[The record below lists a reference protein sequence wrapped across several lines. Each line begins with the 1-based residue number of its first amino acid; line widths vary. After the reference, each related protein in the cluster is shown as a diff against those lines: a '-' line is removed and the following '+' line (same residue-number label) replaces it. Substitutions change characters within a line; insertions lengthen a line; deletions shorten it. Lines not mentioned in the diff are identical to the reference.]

1 MEQIR
6 WERYPLLTKNSR
18 SSVWLKIQANLG
30 LATNTIEA
38 YGRSL
43 EDFLRFCERS
53 SLIPESATR
62 EHVSEYVR
70 DLTSRPN
77 PRGQNIHSIDSGAG
91 LRNSTLQLRLTAVR
105 LFYDYLMEE
114 GIRDDNPVG
123 RGRYTPGKPF
133 SSHHNRG
140 LIPHFRKLPWIPSD
154 DQWKSLLKAAQ
165 VEPPRNRLMFAMAY
179 DAALR
184 REELCSLQLGDIDPA
199 QRLLRIRA
207 ETTKNRNERVVPYS
221 AATGALFSG
230 YLQQRCALTRDRGP
244 LFVSES
250 RRNRSQPISIWI
262 WSKIVK
268 GIATQAGVN
277 QFSTHTFRHLCLTD
291 LARAGWELHDIA
303 KFAGHRSLET
313 TLQYVHLSGRDL
325 ANKLENGMA
334 TIHAWRVSLIEE
346 SFR

>member
-6 WERYPLLTKNSR
+6 WERYPLLAKNSR
-18 SSVWLKIQANLG
+18 SLVWLKIQVNLG

-53 SLIPESATR
+53 SVVPESATR

-77 PRGQNIHSIDSGAG
+77 PRGRNISSIDSVAG

-114 GIRDDNPVG
+114 GVRDDNPVG

-133 SSHHNRG
+133 SSHRDRG
-140 LIPHFRKLPWIPSD
+140 LIPHFRKLPWIPND
-154 DQWKSLLKAAQ
+154 EQWKNLLKAAQ

-179 DAALR
+179 DTALR
-184 REELCSLQLGDIDPA
+184 REELCSLHISDIDPA

-207 ETTKNRNERVVPYS
+207 ENTKNRNERVVPYS
-221 AATGALFSG
+221 ATTGTLFST
-230 YLQQRCALTRDRGP
+230 YLKHHRTLSREGGS
-244 LFVSES
+244 LFLSES
-250 RRNRSQPISIWI
+250 RRNRARPISIWT

-268 GIATQAGVN
+268 GIAARAGVN

-291 LARAGWELHDIA
+291 LARADWELHDIA

-313 TLQYVHLSGRDL
+313 TLQYIHLSGRDL

-334 TIHAWRVSLIEE
+334 TIHAWRLSLIGET
-346 SFR
+346 FR

>member
-6 WERYPLLTKNSR
+6 WDRYPLLAKNSR
-18 SSVWLKIQANLG
+18 SFVWLKIQVNLG

-43 EDFLRFCERS
+43 EDFFRFCERS
-53 SLIPESATR
+53 LVVPESATR
-62 EHVSEYVR
+62 EHISEYVR
-70 DLTSRPN
+70 DLASRPN
-77 PRGQNIHSIDSGAG
+77 PRGQNIRAIAPGAG

-114 GIRDDNPVG
+114 GVRDNNPVG

-133 SSHHNRG
+133 SSHRDRG
-140 LIPHFRKLPWIPSD
+140 LIPRFHKLPWIPSD
-154 DQWKSLLKAAQ
+154 EQWKSLLKAAQ
-165 VEPPRNRLMFAMAY
+165 VESPRNRLMFAMAY

-184 REELCSLQLGDIDPA
+184 REELCSLQISDIDPA

-207 ETTKNRNERVVPYS
+207 ENTKNRNERVIPYS
-221 AATGALFSG
+221 AASGALFSA
-230 YLQQRCALTRDRGP
+230 YLQQRCALSREGGP
-244 LFVSES
+244 LFLSES
-250 RRNRSQPISIWI
+250 RRNRARPISIWT

-268 GIATQAGVN
+268 GIAARATVN

-291 LARAGWELHDIA
+291 LARADWELHDIA

-334 TIHAWRVSLIEE
+334 AIHAWRLALIEE
-346 SFR
+346 TFR